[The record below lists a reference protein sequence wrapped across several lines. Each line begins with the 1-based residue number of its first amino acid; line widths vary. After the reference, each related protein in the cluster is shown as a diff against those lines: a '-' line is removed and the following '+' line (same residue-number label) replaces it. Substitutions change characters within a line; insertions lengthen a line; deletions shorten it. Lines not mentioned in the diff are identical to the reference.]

1 VGSKKLI
8 GVVLCGGESSRFG
21 SDKALAIWRDKA
33 LVDHAIET
41 LRPLCGSIVLLA
53 GRSPHRFW
61 GRLGDGVE
69 VSSDPGKGPAEALR
83 FQLVEKP
90 KPSLVIAVDM
100 PFLDSDDLRAFLDA
114 AAGGCAV
121 LGDAKATLPCLLN
134 RDFLSSDQPSMRASL
149 KQIKAQR
156 ISAESL
162 GLSDQALG
170 NINRAE
176 ELPTR

>member
-1 VGSKKLI
+1 VGSKKPI

-33 LVDHAIET
+33 LVDHAIEA
-41 LRPLCGSIVLLA
+41 LRPLCDSIILLA

-61 GRLGDGVE
+61 GRLDEGVE
-69 VSSDPGKGPAEALR
+69 VSSDPGEGPAEALR

-90 KPSLVIAVDM
+90 KLSLVIAVDM
-100 PFLDSDDLRAFLDA
+100 PFLSSEELQRFVDA
-114 AAGGCAV
+114 AAGNCAV

-134 RDFLSSDQPSMRASL
+134 RDFLSSDQPSMKASL

-156 ISAESL
+156 ISALSL
-162 GLSDQALG
+162 GLSDQALC

-176 ELPTR
+176 ELPSS